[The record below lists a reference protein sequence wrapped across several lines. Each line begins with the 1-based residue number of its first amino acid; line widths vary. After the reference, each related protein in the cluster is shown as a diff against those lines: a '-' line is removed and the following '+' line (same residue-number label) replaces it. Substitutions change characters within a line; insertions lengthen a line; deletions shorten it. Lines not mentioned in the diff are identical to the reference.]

1 MPVLTI
7 EQLTNQINPQTG
19 LKYNR
24 DEALNYLDDLS
35 LQQALKSYTSVSSPT
50 GQESVTVSIK
60 QDIFGGTELDSYL
73 DRGIT
78 PTPGVDIQELRAQ
91 EQSWGDK
98 VANGLIK
105 ASSTAVTSGLEN
117 LLSIPSALYEYAT
130 TDKGLVE
137 AAYNSPV
144 GRGFDSFNSAVAD
157 AFPNYYTQAEEEAGL
172 LGRVG
177 SVNFWADK
185 FANGAGYMAGAVAS
199 GYGLSKLFN
208 FAKLAQAGKLNQL
221 NVADEMATLNNIGQ
235 LGKSAKI
242 TDAAGQ
248 LAISSIMSHGE
259 SAVEARGIYNTV
271 KDDLLAKR
279 QQGLINLSDEQ
290 IEKEAEAAGN
300 VGYGLNM
307 AIVGFTNYL
316 QFGQSLAKNYTNTT
330 KTINEIGL
338 ELGEGTIKATAK
350 QPGKMLSKQFL
361 TSKGFDRLSRFG
373 AGSAEEAAQEG
384 GQFVTEE
391 GLTEYYNRKY
401 DNDANNDFASITDG
415 LFEGFE
421 KAFTTTD
428 GLESMLLGA
437 LLGGPSQVV
446 LNKGQFDEKVKRT
459 EEVANLLNST
469 PIKQRVNN
477 MKTIIS
483 LNKDMMEAA
492 EVGDSFVFKN
502 LEYDQFKT
510 WVKDISD
517 NGGYELL
524 LEKLDMVKD
533 LTDEEFKKTFGFDV
547 SQPLPDTKENIVS
560 KVKERAAQINQKAES
575 IKLKH
580 GSQPQA
586 VQDAIF
592 DAVTNFDNIDERES
606 ELSQKISQLT
616 DGNILYN
623 LIRGKNRTEQEY
635 KELFN
640 ERLREWKK
648 TATPDKVDEVNSLVK
663 DLSKLA
669 NRREKYINQYNQAL
683 KDPNSFSL
691 KDKIAKDL
699 EEQERLYQQAEN
711 EFVAELYST
720 NTNEDAEFG
729 FDSSEFELEVSETKQ
744 EATEITYT
752 DKDGNE
758 QTVLAV
764 TPLTEKTNKDITWIN
779 FTDSEGKKRGI
790 MKDKVLAQNP
800 SETTGK
806 KSVKV
811 KYKKGDVN
819 NVYDADGNAYSV
831 LEYIEQIDDN
841 AVIKTIKAQRQ
852 ELVTEA
858 QKRAL
863 TELISIN
870 ENTLDLINT
879 ELMEVQKKVDN
890 ATELLTKS
898 QNNKTGKT
906 TKVIE
911 GKKVV
916 FTILQLE
923 EQVNKL
929 LETLNTLQEQKEK
942 LLNENYQLEGELESI
957 GVLQDAYDLRPYKAE
972 IENAIMRTEAIIAK
986 TEEKISNLQK
996 VINRLKSIVKG
1007 FYTSYKNLLQKKY
1020 GDITVFNY
1028 NEVDLDPELT
1038 TLSENEQRVAD
1049 KVFLNEETLQEL
1061 NNTLTKN
1068 KEYLK
1073 FLQDQL
1079 NYINE
1084 VNKIFEPIL
1093 QQLIKEKNNVK
1104 TDTKSKKVTEEVV
1117 PSKEKEKEFD
1127 GLSQRPSITNP
1138 GFNKTVGQH
1147 YDAQE
1152 NETAIPSKKRWFRAL
1167 PNLPLGDG
1175 SFSIKFVIPN
1185 TKKDV
1190 YDADEI
1196 LLHRDSPEEANIK
1209 VILYRNGKPV
1219 NSKGEAIDE
1228 VNIPSEG
1235 LFINIGLSEL
1245 TTTDFGFKFHD
1256 VANMEAEEVAPIV
1269 NEYNNFRNE
1278 VYNRLVAGE
1287 EVFSPVTGK
1296 GNGVINTT
1304 SEYSS
1309 VETVLDSGTSLND
1322 VKIIIPTAKGKKTID
1337 YPITATQT
1345 IKLTTG
1351 MPYMVTPEGNVVP
1364 LNNRVLT
1371 EQEAN
1376 TAFNLLSLM
1385 GKGLTKVYKSED
1397 AKKADTPLKKS
1408 KKIFEESKR
1417 GKLQKRGKY
1426 KGKKGFW
1433 VIPKNEVKIT
1443 GKGTID
1449 NNFGLTVTGAGIEFI
1464 NIKDYLESLIFMGKN
1479 NSNPETRI
1487 YTEKGVLYYGENKV
1501 DLKDVN
1507 KKKDEIISFLMNKYI
1522 QISTSKLI
1530 ESENKIEDKYEEI
1543 VEVTSDGIAI
1553 LETYPNYKHFLLSSE
1568 NKTVDEIPL
1577 TTNLVSKDSNEPQ
1590 FKSQYAT
1597 FSPQISNTPINTVV
1611 NKEEQKKAAED
1622 IFGTEETLP
1631 TTELTAVVNNAVTPE
1646 VQTSTVSPF
1655 AFKINVVAPTEQQ
1668 VTEAINEVKNES
1680 AEEELLPN
1688 DFFESDEIG
1697 KDVNDDAAPFKIAKS
1712 TISEEDRINIQ
1723 EAKKW
1728 LEEKIGLPVEVSERL
1743 IAGKAFGQFANN
1755 VIKLSKLGYKGVEY
1769 HEALHGV
1776 MRAFLTPNE
1785 YQSIIKEAAEKYSA
1799 PSKKDIV
1806 ELQKLYPKLNLKELI
1821 NVYYEEKIADAFED
1835 YVLSKG
1841 KIIPPGFKTK
1851 SFFEKLWE
1859 TIKKMLNLS
1868 PTDMQDL
1875 FERIESGYYRGKAVR
1890 LNSTSSIYSALPQ
1903 MSEEE
1908 TKIIL
1913 DGLTGE
1919 FMSNIFKNN
1928 YSVESINTLSPN
1940 KILEYYNKAKQSLF
1954 TNLAETA
1961 NNPIKE
1967 KIKNYLENTNNWN
1980 ELLQAHKEFLQQFGF
1995 ELSGQLVTDEEG
2007 NIINDESVRESS
2019 FDNNAVNISVK
2030 DTTSSFVKL
2039 LIGTLPK
2046 RRFVNS
2052 KEQFIYDGNTGFIKL
2067 EDGGEVFNFLLN
2079 NLVGV
2084 NDYNKMI
2091 EILKA
2096 KGRIYPTINGLVKRL
2111 ELQSNNPEQQFRL
2124 QKQFQQTFSKAK
2136 FDYDLWLIGS
2146 GGTIYPINPNSNK
2159 LEDKLKDNWKS
2170 TIKELA
2176 LNKNPYFKRD
2186 ASTGQI
2192 KTNVE
2197 YAKKKLE
2204 VADTRKDIEP
2214 WIKAVKFLEAIGFKI
2229 SNPDMI
2235 SNQDKLDFL
2244 QNDYPHIISIFLNP
2258 DYTVDDIFGAKEST
2272 RINKLISL
2280 EANNQ
2285 SDTVELMHI
2294 GPDGKTRYGVSL
2306 NNYFTS
2312 VTNVLNS
2319 GLNLDEIENKYPEL
2333 FGFFNKNSLFLNKDG
2348 LLFDKKGKRTNKKF
2362 KISISEGIKPQDSGE
2377 GETFD
2382 ELGFSDRVML
2392 SFNSVLDNKFP
2403 IIRTSDKTLE
2413 FQMEIDLGIKNDIS
2427 NQKEGIFDIIRGY
2440 LVSETLRVKDVSN
2453 GLYNDVQHFNNRGK
2467 EFIMFKFLSTGLKSK
2482 LESSTN
2488 VSEFIETNKE
2498 EINKEIQKY
2507 FDTLKGKYSK
2517 TLFDENLLEYQGS
2530 FIKNKGISENFVQE
2544 VEESYSKGYIT
2555 QEGLNKLLEGF
2566 IAKSFIANIE
2576 QHMLFFGDPAFYKS
2590 ASDFFKRTSGASGT
2604 KKFAFVDEHTNAF
2617 VNEKLIRFDKKK
2629 TNRETIKTLVYDDVQ
2644 VMSKY
2649 YDAIEKR
2656 IGKNAAKAYKDMTE
2670 ADAQGIISLD
2680 EYREFMTRASEWSS
2694 KHELL
2699 YQKIIGNKELTNIEV
2714 DFILQPLKLQY
2725 FGNQDYNNDR
2735 PRNERLNVPTFY
2747 KYSVVPMIPQVIK
2760 GTALE
2765 KLSER
2770 MIKEQIGI
2778 VTFASGA
2785 KVGAKL
2791 QSTGNLLPFYDNK
2804 GQVVLPNENVN
2815 YNYLPYQYLGI
2826 QLDINPKVKQKVTFG
2841 TQFRKLIKSN
2851 LFTKG
2856 VAKNPKALELATK
2869 YDSLVSKITDKRI
2882 DDLLK
2887 EVGATKT
2894 NTGWKVTNFNK
2905 FKELLKKSAV
2915 ERQAPANLIDS
2926 IDSITD
2932 KDGLIRYK
2940 IDALPNRNK
2949 IENILLAIINNT
2961 AIKQKV
2967 NGGAKIQMATSGW
2980 EKSARKFNKEGILL
2994 SNELEF
3000 YRIENGKV
3008 LPMQV
3013 KIPLPAKM
3021 KSYALYLGDGNLEKG
3036 LEILNVKVKELI
3048 DNRNNPNFNNGLDR
3062 RIINI
3067 VGYRIPTQGLNSIE
3081 NMEIAEFLHPSAGEL
3096 IVVPT
3101 EIVAKSGSDF
3111 DVDKLSIIEPYFKT
3125 NIEGFTSEFRKFI
3138 QDSSQDNV
3146 VLETVKSFNDE
3157 VLSDLIDDLNSFSI
3171 TSGKGTK
3178 GDLKPHLEKEGAS
3191 KEEIDFYWELKNLLV
3206 EFNKIK
3212 QLLNKDISLQ
3222 YIENVENEKA
3232 WLNGIIQTS
3241 IDILEMPENFNELIT
3256 PNGVENLEDLAE
3268 EIYNYEKGNESIVE
3282 KSETLEVNAGLEWDT
3297 IQKMAQSF
3305 LSGKKGVGIAALQ
3318 RTHHVLSQTVN
3329 LAISPFIGENIPT
3342 EIKLDG
3348 MEGEYSLANEYDI
3361 KKQNKISDIISE
3373 FINGYVDV
3381 AKKPFVFTINAGLNA
3396 ANTWLYLIRR
3406 GVPVKLAGYFMN
3418 QPIIKDYLKAQ
3429 ELNESVVNVANDLEE
3444 SKAEVLKT
3452 IYSKYLSALKQ
3463 EQKLSM
3469 PKDVIEETN
3478 TYPSIFFNEE
3488 NLKKYIIEGS
3498 KKGKTAPIEYYKNQI
3513 IILRDFINYQN
3524 QAKLLGDLVN
3534 VTKQDTTTPKNL
3546 AGAYLDEK
3554 IFNKVMEETPFINAE
3569 KLITDTFL
3577 KSFKNVHN
3585 IEREVYNE
3593 FFVTEKPQF
3602 KKYIDLIVD
3611 EKLALSREK
3620 LEEII
3625 DKFKNSFVQYL
3636 ITSANYKGKS
3646 VASYFKDLFI
3656 GKGTPVTS
3664 LQEAI
3669 NDRTLPEVIKAI
3681 QTSNIKFKNNPIFKE
3696 LVAILSNGD
3705 VSERSIYDNL
3715 KLFSRKMTKY
3725 ESDVLTAG
3733 LRELAEK
3740 AEGSLSKQ
3748 VFERLF
3754 LFSVIQSGI
3763 GNSPFSFYDKL
3774 PFDAT
3779 APLVSA
3785 ALNAYEAN
3793 PNVNLAEFFIQ
3804 FYMNN
3809 LNNSTLVP
3817 KIKSKALKYVK
3828 DNSYTDYDSNNI
3840 PELKESIPSVIK
3852 IPLEG
3857 QGSYLS
3863 KNPVLKTWASST
3875 NVEEKKKQGKRIGM
3889 WIPYVLAKS
3898 ENGFNYYTAV
3908 SPIGNAPYFN
3918 QYGKF
3923 ETLTPLTQ
3931 LPFPNAN
3938 KTLVTYV
3945 AQKESIPSEPKPVQ
3959 EENWTEEENNCK
3971 TPFQ

>member
-50 GQESVTVSIK
+50 GQESVTVSTK

-91 EQSWGDK
+91 DQSWGDK

-137 AAYNSPV
+137 SAYSSPV

-172 LGRVG
+172 LSRLGTT
-177 SVNFWADK
+177 NFWADK
-185 FANGAGYMAGAVAS
+185 FANGAGYMAGAFAS

-279 QQGLINLSDEQ
+279 QQGLINLTDEQ

-373 AGSAEEAAQEG
+373 AGSAEEATQEG

-446 LNKGQFDEKVKRT
+446 LNRGQFDEKVKRT

-592 DAVTNFDNIDERES
+592 DAITNFDNIDERES

-616 DGNILYN
+616 NGDVLYN
-623 LIRGKNRTEQEY
+623 VLRGKNRTEQEY

-648 TATPDKVDEVNSLVK
+648 TATPDKIDEVNSLVK
-663 DLSKLA
+663 DLSKLTS
-669 NRREKYINQYNQAL
+669 RREKYINQYNQAL
-683 KDPNSFSL
+683 KDPASFSL

-699 EEQERLYQQAEN
+699 EEQEKLYQKAEN
-711 EFVAELYST
+711 EFIAELYST

-729 FDSSEFELEVSETKQ
+729 FDSSEFELEVPEAKQ

-819 NVYDADGNAYSV
+819 NVYDVDGNAYSV

-890 ATELLTKS
+890 ATELLTKA

-1269 NEYNNFRNE
+1269 NEYNNFRTE

-1322 VKIIIPTAKGKKTID
+1322 VKIIIPTAKGKKNVK
-1337 YPITATQT
+1337 YNVTATGQT
-1345 IKLTTG
+1345 IYLPVG
-1351 MPYMVTPEGNVVP
+1351 MVYMITPEGNVVP

-1408 KKIFEESKR
+1408 KKIFRESKR

-1443 GKGTID
+1443 GKGTVD
-1449 NNFGLTVTGAGIEFI
+1449 NAFALTI
-1464 NIKDYLESLIFMGKN
+1464 NEKASTPIIIKDYLESLIFMGKN

-1487 YTEKGVLYYGENKV
+1487 YTEQGVLYYGENKV
-1501 DLKDVN
+1501 NLKDVN

-1522 QISTSKLI
+1522 QISEKKLTETENTI
-1530 ESENKIEDKYEEI
+1530 EKVENKYEEI

-1568 NKTVDEIPL
+1568 NRTVDEIPL

-1597 FSPQISNTPINTVV
+1597 FSPQISNSPITPNI
-1611 NKEEQKKAAED
+1611 NKELKENVKNLESLGQE
-1622 IFGTEETLP
+1622 TETLP

-1646 VQTSTVSPF
+1646 VQTPTTSPF
-1655 AFKINVVAPTEQQ
+1655 AFKINVVAPTDQQ
-1668 VTEAINEVKNES
+1668 VTEATNEVKNES
-1680 AEEELLPN
+1680 IAEELTLD
-1688 DFFESDEIG
+1688 DFFESDEKG
-1697 KDVNDDAAPFKIAKS
+1697 KDVNDESALFKIANS

-1785 YQSIIKEAAEKYSA
+1785 YQSIIKEAAEKYPA

-1841 KIIPPGFKTK
+1841 KITPPGFKTK

-1859 TIKKMLNLS
+1859 TIKRMLNLS

-1919 FMSNIFKNN
+1919 FMSNIFKNS
-1928 YSVESINTLSPN
+1928 YSVESINTLSPD
-1940 KILEYYNKAKQSLF
+1940 KILEYYNKAKQTLF
-1954 TNLAETA
+1954 ANLAETA

-1967 KIKNYLENTNNWN
+1967 KIKNYLENSDNWN
-1980 ELLQAHKEFLQQFGF
+1980 ELLKAHKEFLQQFGF

-2046 RRFVNS
+2046 RRFVNG
-2052 KEQFIYDGNTGFIKL
+2052 KEQFRYDGNTGFIKL

-2186 ASTGQI
+2186 TSTGQI
-2192 KTNVE
+2192 KTNVIKIKE
-2197 YAKKKLE
+2197 LLDKFDKKEKN
-2204 VADTRKDIEP
+2204 P
-2214 WIKAVKFLEAIGFKI
+2214 WVQAIAFFNLMGFKL
-2229 SNPDMI
+2229 SNPEMI
-2235 SNQDKLDFL
+2235 SIIDANNFV
-2244 QNDYPHIISIFLNP
+2244 NEDYPHLISIFLNP

-2333 FGFFNKNSLFLNKDG
+2333 FGFFNENSLFLNKDG

-2440 LVSETLRVKDVSN
+2440 LVSETLRVKDVSS

-2498 EINKEIQKY
+2498 EINREIQKY

-2517 TLFDENLLEYQGS
+2517 TLFDENLLEYQSG

-2566 IAKSFIANIE
+2566 IAKSFIANVE
-2576 QHMLFFGDPAFYKS
+2576 QHMLLFGDPAFYKS

-2617 VNEKLIRFDKKK
+2617 VNEKLVRFDKKK
-2629 TNRETIKTLVYDDVQ
+2629 TNRETIKTLVYGDVQ

-2670 ADAQGIISLD
+2670 ADAQGLISLD
-2680 EYREFMTRASEWSS
+2680 EYREFMTRAGEWSS

-2725 FGNQDYNNDR
+2725 FGNQDYNNNS

-2770 MIKEQIGI
+2770 MVKEQIGI

-2791 QSTGNLLPFYDNK
+2791 QSSGNLLPFYDNK
-2804 GQVVLPNENVN
+2804 GQIVLPNENVN

-2905 FKELLKKSAV
+2905 FKELLKRSAI

-3036 LEILNVKVKELI
+3036 LEILNSKVKELI

-3111 DVDKLSIIEPYFKT
+3111 DVDKLSILEPYFKT

-3146 VLETVKSFNDE
+3146 VLETVKSFNNE
-3157 VLSDLIDDLNSFSI
+3157 VLSDLIDDLNSFSM

-3178 GDLKPHLEKEGAS
+3178 GDLKPYLEKEGVS
-3191 KEEIDFYWELKNLLV
+3191 KEEIDFYWELKNLLI

-3268 EIYNYEKGNESIVE
+3268 EIYNYERGNESIVE

-3329 LAISPFIGENIPT
+3329 LAISPFIGESIPT

-3396 ANTWLYLIRR
+3396 ANTWLYLVRR

-3429 ELNESVVNVANDLEE
+3429 ELNESVVNVANDLES
-3444 SKAEVLKT
+3444 SKNDVLKS
-3452 IYSKYLSALKQ
+3452 IYSKYALELSQNKGTVLAGNIL
-3463 EQKLSM
+3463 EEVIKL
-3469 PKDVIEETN
+3469 
-3478 TYPSIFFNEE
+3478 PSIFFNEE

-3498 KKGKTAPIEYYKNQI
+3498 KETKTAPIEYYKNQI

-3524 QAKLLGDLVN
+3524 QAKLLSDLVN

-3669 NDRTLPEVIKAI
+3669 NDRSLPEVIKAI

-3705 VSERSIYDNL
+3705 ISERSIYDNL

-3817 KIKSKALKYVK
+3817 KIKSKALKYIK
-3828 DNSYTDYDSNNI
+3828 DSSYIDYNSNNI

-3898 ENGFNYYTAV
+3898 ENGFNYYIAV

-3938 KTLVTYV
+3938 QTVTTWVSSKEIKQPTNEPTNTLPEIE
-3945 AQKESIPSEPKPVQ
+3945 K
-3959 EENWTEEENNCK
+3959 C
-3971 TPFQ
+3971 